1 MILVPFSAV
10 AQEEAA
16 EGADAA
22 EQEETRS
29 PLLIAIQEGKTSEVR
44 SLLEDG
50 ADPNETTEKGMPLLS
65 YAALKGGDAVAEAL
79 VEGGADVDAKDK
91 TGATALMYAA
101 QFDRDDIVTALI
113 EAGADVNAADS
124 IGWTPL
130 IRAVIGGN
138 VESVTA
144 LMAAGADVNA
154 TDFFGRDAAR
164 IAQGRDLD
172 EIVAVLSGTAPE
184 AGS

>member
-1 MILVPFSAV
+1 
-10 AQEEAA
+10 
-16 EGADAA
+16 
-22 EQEETRS
+22 
-29 PLLIAIQEGKTSEVR
+29 
-44 SLLEDG
+44 
-50 ADPNETTEKGMPLLS
+50 
-65 YAALKGGDAVAEAL
+65 
-79 VEGGADVDAKDK
+79 
-91 TGATALMYAA
+91 
-101 QFDRDDIVTALI
+101 LI

-172 EIVAVLSGTAPE
+172 DIVAVLSGTAPE

>member
-1 MILVPFSAV
+1 MILIPFSAL

-16 EGADAA
+16 A
-22 EQEETRS
+22 EAEPEETRS
-29 PLLIAIQEGKTSEVR
+29 PLLIAIQEGKTREVR
-44 SLLEDG
+44 NLLSDG

-65 YAALKGGDAVAEAL
+65 YTALKGGDAIVDVL
-79 VEGGADVDAKDK
+79 VEGGAELEARDQ

-113 EAGADVNAADS
+113 EAGADVNATDHL
-124 IGWTPL
+124 GWTPL

-138 VESVTA
+138 VEAVNA
-144 LMAAGADVNA
+144 LMAAGADVKA
-154 TDFFGRDAAR
+154 TDFFGRDAVR

-172 EIVAVLSGTAPE
+172 DIVAVLSGTSPE

>member
-1 MILVPFSAV
+1 MIVIPFSAL

-16 EGADAA
+16 EAA
-22 EQEETRS
+22 EPEETRS
-29 PLLIAIQEGKTSEVR
+29 PLLIAIQEGKTGEVR
-44 SLLEDG
+44 SLLSDG
-50 ADPNETTEKGMPLLS
+50 ADANETTEKGMPLLS
-65 YAALKGGDAVAEAL
+65 YASLKGGEAIAAAL
-79 VEGGADVDAKDK
+79 VEGGADLEAKDQ

-101 QFDRDDIVTALI
+101 QFDRDEIVTALI

-124 IGWTPL
+124 LGWTPL

-138 VESVTA
+138 IEAVTA

-154 TDFFGRDAAR
+154 TDFLGRDAAR
-164 IAQGRDLD
+164 VALGRDLD
-172 EIVAVLSGTAPE
+172 DILAVLNGTAPV